1 MEEKQQPIGNTAEQ
15 LLLRSGALAV
25 EVIVS
30 LMQDQGVK
38 PELRLKAA
46 ESVLDRICGKNAV
59 PGNDGGDAAV
69 RFEGV
74 LEEWSR

>member
-1 MEEKQQPIGNTAEQ
+1 MAENPQFEQNTAEQ
-15 LLLRSGALAV
+15 LLLRSGAMAV

-30 LMQDQGVK
+30 LMQDSGIK

-46 ESVLDRICGKNAV
+46 ESILDRVCGKNAV
-59 PGNDGGDAAV
+59 LCGEGEAVV

>member
-1 MEEKQQPIGNTAEQ
+1 MEEKLQATGSTAEQ

-30 LMQDQGVK
+30 LMQDSAIK

-46 ESVLDRICGKNAV
+46 ESVLDRVCGKNAV
-59 PGNDGGDAAV
+59 QGDESGSAVV

>member
-1 MEEKQQPIGNTAEQ
+1 MEDKQQAIGTTAEQ

-30 LMQDQGVK
+30 LMQDHGVK

-59 PGNDGGDAAV
+59 QGKDGGDSTV